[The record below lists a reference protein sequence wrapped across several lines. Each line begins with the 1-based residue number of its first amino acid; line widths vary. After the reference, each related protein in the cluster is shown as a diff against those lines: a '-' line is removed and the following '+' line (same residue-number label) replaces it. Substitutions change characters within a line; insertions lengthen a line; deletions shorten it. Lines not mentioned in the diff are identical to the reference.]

1 MSTEELTSCQK
12 ANLLASDELK
22 DLKEIAQENRPE
34 APEEE
39 EIELGGTKVRISIV
53 QQILVEEIQAAA
65 KRAVEFKQKRD
76 KAKTETKRKFYDEKL
91 VKNNEEA
98 ADAVAALNNL
108 IKEKET
114 MGSDVDESVLI
125 PEGGTEET
133 SDANESIT

>member
-133 SDANESIT
+133 SDANESTT